1 MSRVGSELRDRHPD
15 VPDLLHRGYLYLD
28 RLSGYPSPTIWTL
41 CPFVNYDEE
50 MTSTTTS
57 PMRADARR
65 NYDALRAAGKDRY
78 ATGQANVPFEEV
90 PKKAGGRQGTLD
102 RRVPRRDELW

>member
-50 MTSTTTS
+50 MTSTTTR

-65 NYDALRAAGKDRY
+65 NYDALLAAGKDLY
-78 ATGQANVPFEEV
+78 ARGEGNVPLEDV
-90 PKKAGGRQGTLD
+90 AKKAGGGQGTLY
-102 RRVPRRDELW
+102 RPFP